1 MNNSTNPSIV
11 PQESPVIKSFE
22 KKTAVYMR
30 VSTSQQTTRSQE
42 PDLKRWV
49 LAQILQQG
57 RI

>member
-1 MNNSTNPSIV
+1 
-11 PQESPVIKSFE
+11 
-22 KKTAVYMR
+22 VYMR